1 MKKHVPRSHAK
12 ISVSV
17 LVVLVCLQPLLLSC
31 GLSKGAPAVE
41 AEETLWSLTN
51 FERSFDVFLNPD
63 RLDAYLN
70 DDLTLHLRVTDD
82 AHLLVFNWDNTG
94 TLTLRLP
101 NAHQR
106 DNVVSAGTTH
116 TFPAADADFNLQLS
130 GPVGTERFKVIA
142 LRNTGDSRA
151 ITDLFPQADVVF
163 QQVSGTQRVA
173 VEKKI
178 ATYLRRLDSK
188 DWTEDSQTVEV
199 HAGISPTE
207 PPLVIQLVTPEMFFQ
222 PPPFRDDVIIDAG
235 ELGRY
240 RFSGDTQP
248 PDVPPHIIRPE
259 LVDLLNALQD
269 IFKQPML
276 ITSGYRSRQHQIYL
290 WAKWLADRPEHIAA
304 LNRQGHPTWEAWIRA
319 SQALHGCPLLRSKHR
334 TGEAINFYWETLAFD
349 SDVHRETLTEQI
361 RNAGSTRDYTP
372 EERQQFGIPAD
383 DNYLLV
389 VTAYPSSGPGNM
401 EPPSGRAYFHV
412 EYRPSAAPTMPG
424 VEHIGRLLAP
434 PEPPL
439 DTEQNLLAFTNPESG
454 FTVSLT
460 TDSPTYL
467 VGDLLNLEV
476 RVTKDA
482 HIIIFNWDST
492 GALAILLPNA
502 YQRHNAV
509 SAGAP
514 YIFPG
519 VGADFEFTLLGP
531 PGVERVKVIAL
542 TDADHSSAI
551 IDLFEKEQ
559 DLASQQF
566 WHWKGS
572 DIEKIERKVV
582 DYLRRIDLDTWA
594 EDSHVVE
601 VGEAKLP
608 YRPGSPVVIPS
619 NYSVG
624 DTVYIKDGGNM
635 YFAEVTAE
643 VAENAE
649 TVAVDIF
656 NKALRRKLGDTI
668 PVELVIGR
676 RVEPPSGWG
685 IHEIM
690 LSFYRD
696 GVWTFTTDVVVFE
709 DYYRL
714 PERIDGERV
723 RGSREVTLGEVRI
736 PIPVSF
742 SSSD

>member
-1 MKKHVPRSHAK
+1 MKKYAPGSHTK

-17 LVVLVCLQPLLLSC
+17 LAVLICLQPLLLSC
-31 GLSKGAPAVE
+31 GRGKVSPAIDAGE
-41 AEETLWSLTN
+41 MLWSLTN
-51 FERSFDVFLNPD
+51 PERSFDAFLNPD
-63 RLDAYLN
+63 RLDYHVN
-70 DDLTLHLRVTDD
+70 DYLTLHLRVTDNV
-82 AHLLVFNWDNTG
+82 HLLVFNWDNTG
-94 TLTLRLP
+94 TLLIRLP
-101 NAHQR
+101 NAYQQA
-106 DNVVSAGTTH
+106 NAVSAGATY
-116 TFPAADADFNLQLS
+116 TFPETDADFDWQLS

-142 LRNTGDSRA
+142 LRNAVDSKA

-163 QQVSGTQRVA
+163 QQVSGTQRVE
-173 VEKKI
+173 VEKRI
-178 ATYLRRLDSK
+178 VTYLRRMDSK
-188 DWTEDSQTVEV
+188 DWAEDSQTVEV
-199 HAGISPTE
+199 HAGTSSTE
-207 PPLVIQLVTPEMFFQ
+207 PLLVVQPVTPEMFFQ
-222 PPPFRDDVIIDAG
+222 PLPFRDDVTIDAG

-240 RFSGDTQP
+240 RFSADTQP
-248 PDVPPHIIRPE
+248 PDVPSHIIRPE

-269 IFKQPML
+269 IFRQPML

-290 WAKWLADRPEHIAA
+290 WAKWLTDRPEQVAA
-304 LNRQGHPTWEAWIRA
+304 LNRQEHPTWEAWTRV
-319 SQALHGCPLLRSKHR
+319 SQALHGCPSLRNKHR
-334 TGEAINFYWETLAFD
+334 TGEAVNFYWDTLTFD
-349 SDVHRETLTEQI
+349 SDAHRETLTEQI
-361 RNAGSTRDYTP
+361 RNAGGTRDYTP
-372 EERQQFGIPAD
+372 EERQRFGIPAD
-383 DNYLLV
+383 DNYLLA
-389 VTAYPSSGPGNM
+389 VTAYPSSEPGNM

-412 EYRPSAAPTMPG
+412 EYRLSAAPAMPG
-424 VEHIGRLLAP
+424 VEHIGTLLAP
-434 PEPPL
+434 PEPPRE
-439 DTEQNLLAFTNPESG
+439 TEQNLLAFTNPESG
-454 FTVSLT
+454 FTASLT

-467 VGDLLNLEV
+467 VGDLVNLEV
-476 RVTKDA
+476 QVTKDA

-502 YQRHNAV
+502 YQRNNAV

-514 YIFPG
+514 YVFPG

-551 IDLFEKEQ
+551 IDFFEKEQ

-572 DIEKIERKVV
+572 DIEKIEKKVV
-582 DYLRRIDLDTWA
+582 DYLRRIDLDAWA

-601 VGEAKLP
+601 VSEAEPP
-608 YRPGSPVVIPS
+608 YRPGSPVVILPD
-619 NYSVG
+619 YSVG

-656 NKALRRKLGDTI
+656 NKVLRKKLGDTI

-676 RVEPPSGWG
+676 RMEPPRGWG

-714 PERIDGERV
+714 PERINGEPV

-742 SSSD
+742 SSND